1 MLRRMSLTPIMARM
15 MRTLGI
21 TTELLARI
29 PLVTKVMVMYE
40 TEREANGDV
49 FGRKPLVVRNA
60 ESHSKS
66 KKSHAI
72 SHATGRKAACPS
84 T

>member
-1 MLRRMSLTPIMARM
+1 MSLTPMMARM

-72 SHATGRKAACPS
+72 SHAISHATGRKAACRS